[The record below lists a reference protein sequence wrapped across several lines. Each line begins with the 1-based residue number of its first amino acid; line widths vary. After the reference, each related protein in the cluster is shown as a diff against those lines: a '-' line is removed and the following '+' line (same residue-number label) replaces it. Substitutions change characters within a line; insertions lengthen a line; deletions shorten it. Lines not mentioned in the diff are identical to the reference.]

1 MDKIRLALV
10 LITLA
15 ITLGPTLG
23 IVLAYQGNLLE
34 LIVPPELNQIMDSMI
49 STAVPGNGTPI
60 EPVGPPD
67 VQYDPNSLTATIT
80 FQMKSPFPIDVT
92 IDSLSGPIEC
102 DEHRY
107 PLGTATLKNPVSMS
121 AGKTA
126 TVTVVATFTQDGI
139 DHIKSDH
146 AGQEAVKVSLASATM
161 KAGEMTVQITEPMSI
176 GEVPLT

>member
-23 IVLAYQGNLLE
+23 IVLAYQGNLLG
-34 LIVPPELNQIMDSMI
+34 LIVPPEIEQIMDSLI
-49 STAVPGNGTPI
+49 SSVVPSDGTPI

-67 VQYDPNSLTATIT
+67 VQYDPNSLTATIS

-121 AGKTA
+121 AGETA
-126 TVTVVATFTQDGI
+126 TVTVLATFTQEGI
-139 DHIKSDH
+139 DHVQSDH
-146 AGQEAVKVSLASATM
+146 AGEEAVKVSLAKATM
-161 KAGEMTVQITEPMSI
+161 KAGEMTAEFTEPMSI